1 MTDLEQAKRKAQY
14 CLWVLFLVLVC
25 GILGMKFLLD
35 LTWVDAVFYTITT
48 LATVGFEA
56 PPHMDA
62 DGKLFMVVL
71 ILTGFGVMGFAVG
84 QLTHYFLVDRVLL
97 VLGRRRDRMLEKMS
111 GHWVL
116 CGLGRVGTQVGV
128 HFEEDRVPF
137 VAVEKNE
144 ESCQA
149 AQDRGWHVLHGSATG
164 EEILR
169 TARVDRAVGLVA
181 TLDND
186 ADNVYVVL
194 CARSLN
200 KDLRIVARANEPQ
213 SASVLY
219 RAGADKVI
227 NPVLTGATA
236 IAAVATNPKMT
247 EFLHDL
253 ADTTRRLDLEFDS
266 LRLAA
271 DSPLAGRTL
280 AEANLRSTLDML
292 VLAIERDGQPRYN
305 PPGNYL
311 LQGGDELYVL
321 GKREHMGELRHLV
334 SGSV

>member
-1 MTDLEQAKRKAQY
+1 M
-14 CLWVLFLVLVC
+14 
-25 GILGMKFLLD
+25 
-35 LTWVDAVFYTITT
+35 
-48 LATVGFEA
+48 
-56 PPHMDA
+56 
-62 DGKLFMVVL
+62 
-71 ILTGFGVMGFAVG
+71 
-84 QLTHYFLVDRVLL
+84 
-97 VLGRRRDRMLEKMS
+97 
-111 GHWVL
+111 
-116 CGLGRVGTQVGV
+116 
-128 HFEEDRVPF
+128 
-137 VAVEKNE
+137 NE
-144 ESCQA
+144 TACQA
-149 AQDRGWHVLHGSATG
+149 ALERGWNVVHGSATD
-164 EEILR
+164 EETLR
-169 TARVDRAVGLVA
+169 MTRVEKAQGLVA

-194 CARSLN
+194 CARAQK
-200 KDLRIVARANEPQ
+200 KDLRIVARANDPH
-213 SASVLY
+213 AATVLY

-253 ADTTRRLDLEFDS
+253 ADTTRRLDLEFDA